1 MKRTA
6 AAFAVVSSIVA
17 LSAQGPSTSEDVIR
31 QIRDEARLR
40 SQIMRTVHMLT
51 DVYGPRVTGSPN
63 LEAAGRWAVE
73 TMSGWGLTN
82 GRMEPWEFG
91 HPGWAN
97 ERFSA
102 HLVSPVKDALVG
114 EVQAW
119 TPSTQGTVRGAAL
132 QLQLPNRP
140 TADELTAYLDS
151 MKDRVRGHVVLVDRD
166 VPAPVNLNPNPA
178 RRSDERVRE
187 QFDPDRP
194 APARPGG
201 PPAQAPP
208 PMSAVE
214 ISRRLDEF
222 LVANGALARAND
234 GRRELGVV
242 AAFHNRTFDVT
253 KAVPT
258 IVLRNEDYGRISRL
272 LADGTAVALEL
283 SIVNTEY
290 PEGRTAY
297 TAVAEIEGT
306 DKKDEVVMLGGHLD
320 SWHAATGATDNAIGC
335 ATMMEVV
342 RIFKALHI
350 QPRRTVRVALWSGE
364 EQGLLGSQAYVKEH
378 FGSVESP
385 KPEFA
390 RLSAYLN
397 MDTGTGRIRGAT
409 VFGPPE
415 AATIVR
421 RALAPLAELGVAGA
435 IATSSRNLGGTDST
449 SFNHAG
455 LPGINFSQ
463 DPIQYEPYTHHTN
476 LDTYER
482 IVEDDVKSAA
492 AVIAVTLYDLAMRES
507 LLPRFAPQ
515 AMPTATRP

>member
-1 MKRTA
+1 
-6 AAFAVVSSIVA
+6 
-17 LSAQGPSTSEDVIR
+17 
-31 QIRDEARLR
+31 
-40 SQIMRTVHMLT
+40 
-51 DVYGPRVTGSPN
+51 
-63 LEAAGRWAVE
+63 
-73 TMSGWGLTN
+73 
-82 GRMEPWEFG
+82 
-91 HPGWAN
+91 
-97 ERFSA
+97 
-102 HLVSPVKDALVG
+102 
-114 EVQAW
+114 
-119 TPSTQGTVRGAAL
+119 
-132 QLQLPNRP
+132 
-140 TADELTAYLDS
+140 
-151 MKDRVRGHVVLVDRD
+151 
-166 VPAPVNLNPNPA
+166 
-178 RRSDERVRE
+178 
-187 QFDPDRP
+187 
-194 APARPGG
+194 
-201 PPAQAPP
+201 
-208 PMSAVE
+208 
-214 ISRRLDEF
+214 
-222 LVANGALARAND
+222 VANGALARAND